1 MKLQNLSII
10 FAIIIIP
17 VTLILSAYIGSQ
29 IDTASLQ
36 QSYDTTLMDATH
48 DAVVAFELNTSNNAY
63 SNNAD
68 SIRRDI
74 QASINTFTT
83 SLANGLNVPGANS
96 EYIMPYIP
104 AILITLYDGYYIYSP
119 SEYSYSTK
127 VEEDEQWVE
136 KQQTGYQHVLKPYV
150 YYSAKYVKDDGNW
163 VVVNYSLDNYITI
176 YGMINNSVVSKSGYL
191 GTKNLNYIENNTTEN
206 LSEFIKYKSGNDI
219 VTLTDPV
226 EFVYNNGRKVYRI
239 GNKWYYLNDLN
250 LQEAKDFNSIVQ
262 DTSAQN
268 YKNSANDFNTW
279 INNSGIL
286 SIVTPANAVKI
297 GSGASN
303 EKYSEF
309 AGNSIQILSTDPED
323 PASEFNQHKREII
336 RLSIQD
342 NLNNAMAIYNAN
354 SGAMGTNATFSM
366 PKLSELDWDKILN
379 NVNFVTFMQGLPVG
393 NKIYNS
399 YSIVSSSNNKQYIRP
414 DSIYFIYNNE
424 YHTINH
430 IIEMKKNNSSFNL
443 SSIIGYKSSDF
454 TKVKYETKDNNGND
468 VYRYYYRRPEYACYE
483 CIVDSS
489 KNTELN
495 ISNESDDVK
504 KLYYTALARERYNL
518 DKVTKRLINYDN

>member
-48 DAVVAFELNTSNNAY
+48 DAVVAFELNTNNNAY

-127 VEEDEQWVE
+127 ENGETIQ
-136 KQQTGYQHVLKPYV
+136 KTGYTHILKPYV
-150 YYSAKYVKDDGNW
+150 YYSARYENNDDYVI
-163 VVVNYSLDNYITI
+163 VNYSLDNYITI
-176 YGMINNSVVSKSGYL
+176 YGNVNNTIVSKSGYL
-191 GTKNLNYIENNTTEN
+191 ETTETIESISDATEKLKEN
-206 LSEFIKYKSGNDI
+206 IKYKDSNGKIQTKKDC
-219 VTLTDPV
+219 
-226 EFVYNNGRKVYRI
+226 EFIYYNGKKVYNINNI
-239 GNKWYYLNDLN
+239 AYYLNDLT
-250 LQEAKDFNSIVQ
+250 LVEAKGVDTNNWQ
-262 DTSAQN
+262 DKSAEN
-268 YKNSANDFNTW
+268 YNNAAQKFMDWLNTDRT
-279 INNSGIL
+279 GKK
-286 SIVTPANAVKI
+286 VKAMVRPENAVKI
-297 GSGASN
+297 GSTSN

-309 AGNSIQILSTDPED
+309 AGNSNEILSTDPED
-323 PASEFNQHKREII
+323 PSSEFNQHKREII

-354 SGAMGTNATFSM
+354 SGAKGTNATFSM

-393 NKIYNS
+393 NKIYNN

-414 DSIYFIYNNE
+414 DSIYFVYNGE

-430 IIEMKKNNSSFNL
+430 IIEMKESNNSLDL
-443 SSIIGYKSSDF
+443 SNIIGYKSSDF
-454 TKVKYETKDNNGND
+454 TKVKYETIDDNGND

-489 KNTELN
+489 RNTELKL
-495 ISNESDDVK
+495 SDTVK
-504 KLYYTALARERYNL
+504 KIYYTALARERYNL
-518 DKVTKRLINYDN
+518 DKVTKKLINYNN

>member
-119 SEYSYSTK
+119 SQYSYTTK
-127 VEEDEQWVE
+127 EQNADDGTWKEEQ
-136 KQQTGYQHVLKPYV
+136 KTGYKHVLKPYI
-150 YYSAKYVKDDGNW
+150 YYSAKYKKNDSNY
-163 VVVNYSLDNYITI
+163 VVVNYSLDNYITV
-176 YGMINNSVVSKSGYL
+176 YGVIDGKVVSKSGYL
-191 GTKNLNYIENNTTEN
+191 GTKNLDYISEEG
-206 LSEFIKYKSGNDI
+206 LSEKI
-219 VTLTDPV
+219 VYRTKNSDNTYSYYNVDNCK
-226 EFVYNNGRKVYRI
+226 FVYNNGKKIYKIR
-239 GNKWYYLNDLN
+239 NDWYYLNDL
-250 LQEAKDFNSIVQ
+250 DIVKSDAPESEQ
-262 DTSAQN
+262 DQ
-268 YKNSANDFNTW
+268 SANIYKTQAEKFNKW
-279 INNSGIL
+279 ITDSGIL
-286 SIVTPANAVKI
+286 SIVTPENAIKI
-297 GSGASN
+297 GTEN
-303 EKYSEF
+303 EKYEEF
-309 AGNSIQILSTDPED
+309 MGENKDKTILDTDPED
-323 PASEFNQHKREII
+323 PASRFNQHKREII
-336 RLSIQD
+336 KLSIQD

-354 SGAMGTNATFSM
+354 SGAMGTNATFAM
-366 PKLSELDWDKILN
+366 PKLSEQDWDKILN

-414 DSIYFIYNNE
+414 DSIYMIENGE
-424 YHTINH
+424 YHTVNCV
-430 IIEMKKNNSSFNL
+430 KKSNNNNL
-443 SSIIGYKSSDF
+443 IGYKSSDF
-454 TKVKYETKDNNGND
+454 TKLKYEEND
-468 VYRYYYRRPEYACYE
+468 SYKYYYRRPEYACYK
-483 CIVDSS
+483 CIVDY
-489 KNTELN
+489 
-495 ISNESDDVK
+495 SNNAEFDLSDATDTVK
-504 KLYYTALARERYNL
+504 KAYYTALARERYNL
-518 DKVTKRLINYDN
+518 DKVTKKLINYEDQTEDITE